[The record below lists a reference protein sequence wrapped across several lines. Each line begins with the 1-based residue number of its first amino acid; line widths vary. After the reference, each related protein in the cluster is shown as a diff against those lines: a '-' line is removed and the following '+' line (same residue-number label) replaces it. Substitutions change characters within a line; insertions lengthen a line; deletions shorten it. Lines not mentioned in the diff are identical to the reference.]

1 MKILYKTLLFIF
13 FSSLN
18 IIAQVDVD
26 STNIKTF
33 FYGPFN
39 RTTVEIYLYN
49 HSNRDS
55 ISANVTLQI
64 NKTAFIENLYLDI
77 NGKLKK
83 DSTLA
88 RRKGQEI
95 YNRIVYRRIDPA
107 LLIKSDEGKYTL
119 NVYPFLKHQRRKVI
133 IEYYSVLESDS
144 SNFPG
149 WFFNIFPA
157 SPNYVSRL
165 QFVSSQ
171 EKTVRIIPTDQ
182 NVLSEIKKEVREKE
196 VRPITVESLSFSN
209 SLKFYFDFSNL
220 NVVPVYFS
228 DSTRFY
234 QTKNILEHKKDNSN
248 KDNSSIIYS
257 YDTYPPD
264 FVSQTLKD
272 LNNNL
277 KPIIIYSERNRYINK
292 FLKYLKSQDITC
304 LEKFVLGD
312 DKIIPDDFNWSKKE
326 NIYCYLDKNLT
337 MLQGY
342 PETKEE
348 TVKLN
353 CPFLDKFI
361 KYLSSLRQEE
371 SDQIKAGFLN
381 SNLSKIV
388 IENDIRAIRIW
399 NDVVKKRDNFV
410 EEPFYF
416 CVVEE
421 MPEPIGGIDT
431 IMHSIILP
439 QNIKFEKDSF
449 KVFLLDRIHKT
460 GHSID
465 IRIIKRA
472 KLLSWRS
479 SIIDRISM
487 FAVSLPNWKPGKQRG
502 RPVTVQVS
510 IPIVF
515 ILNGFSQ
522 AKELKIG
529 EREFY
534 SFVQDTSKLFL
545 LEKNLEVKDGEIIKF
560 LSTQYFEL
568 MMKNPE
574 LIELSYK
581 SIYLSNF
588 DGFGFNAIE
597 NGQTKSYIILK

>member
-1 MKILYKTLLFIF
+1 MKALFKTLVFIF
-13 FSSLN
+13 FFSLN
-18 IIAQVDVD
+18 LIAQVDVD

-39 RTTVEIYLYN
+39 KTIVEVYFYN

-55 ISANVTLQI
+55 ISANVTFRI

-83 DSTLA
+83 DSTLV

-107 LLIKSDEGKYTL
+107 LLIESDEGEYTL
-119 NVYPFLKHQRRKVI
+119 NVYPFLRHQRRKVI

-157 SPNYVSRL
+157 SPNYLSRL

-182 NVLSEIKKEVREKE
+182 NVLTEIKKEVREKE
-196 VRPITVESLSFSN
+196 IRRITVESLSFSKN
-209 SLKFYFDFSNL
+209 LKFYFDFSNL

-228 DSTRFY
+228 DSIRFY
-234 QTKNILEHKKDNSN
+234 QTNNGSIKNNYYVKYSNNS
-248 KDNSSIIYS
+248 YL
-257 YDTYPPD
+257 PD
-264 FVSQTLKD
+264 FIAQVLRD
-272 LNNNL
+272 INNDL
-277 KPIIIYSERNRYINK
+277 KPTIVFSERNRYLNR
-292 FLKYLKSQDITC
+292 FLKYLKSQNITC
-304 LEKFVLGD
+304 LEEIGFGD
-312 DKIIPDDFNWSKKE
+312 DKIVPDDFNWLKMD
-326 NIYCYLDKNLT
+326 NIYYYLDKNLT

-399 NDVVKKRDNFV
+399 NDVVKRRNDFV
-410 EEPFYF
+410 EEPVYF
-416 CVVEE
+416 CAVEE
-421 MPEPIGGIDT
+421 MPEPIGGLDS
-431 IMHSIILP
+431 IMHSIFLP
-439 QNIKFEKDSF
+439 PNIKFEKDSF
-449 KVFLLDRIHKT
+449 KVFLLDCIHKT

-472 KLLSWRS
+472 KLPSWKS
-479 SIIDRISM
+479 SIIDKIGM
-487 FAVSLPNWKPGKQRG
+487 FAVSLPNWNPGKQRG
-502 RPVTVQVS
+502 KPVTVQVS
-510 IPIVF
+510 VPIVF

-522 AKELKIG
+522 TKELKIG
-529 EREFY
+529 GREFN
-534 SFVQDTSKLFL
+534 SFVQDTFKLYL
-545 LEKNLEVKDGEIIKF
+545 LEKDFKIKDSEIIKF

-588 DGFGFNAIE
+588 DGIGFDSLE
-597 NGQTKSYIILK
+597 KGRTKSYLILK